1 MKIKEM
7 TDLQVCLMF
16 ILAYIVLFALV
27 WSLFKLIKWIKN
39 KRKWARAKRRGLER
53 FPIGS
58 TVIRSTTNGKIK
70 LKVINVWASHYKY
83 EDAFCIRFEDEWGD
97 QFRLVE
103 GDPNFNLEEFEVIE
117 YPESTKL
124 D

>member
-16 ILAYIVLFALV
+16 ILTYIVLFALV
-27 WSLFKLIKWIKN
+27 WSLFKLIKWIKD
-39 KRKWARAKRRGLER
+39 KRKWARATKRGLER

-58 TVIRSTTNGKIK
+58 TVVRSTADGDIK
-70 LKVINVWASHYKY
+70 FKVIDVWASRYPY
-83 EDAFCIRFEDEWGD
+83 EDAFCVRFEDEQGD
-97 QFRLVE
+97 RFRMVE
-103 GDPNFNLEEFEVIE
+103 GEPGLGGFKIISYSE
-117 YPESTKL
+117 PTKL

>member
-1 MKIKEM
+1 MREN
-7 TDLQVCLMF
+7 LQACIIF
-16 ILAYIVLFALV
+16 IIIYVVLLLLILG
-27 WSLFKLIKWIKN
+27 SHKLIKWIKN
-39 KRKWARAKRRGLER
+39 KRKWARATKRGLER

-103 GDPNFNLEEFEVIE
+103 GDPDFNLEEFEVIE
-117 YPESTKL
+117 YSEPTKL